1 MPSCQGARVLGCQMP
16 QYQGAGMLGITVL
29 DARMLKHHSAMSAVP
44 LAPCVPEALWWYQ
57 AKH

>member
-1 MPSCQGARVLGCQMP
+1 MLGCRMP

-44 LAPCVPEALWWYQ
+44 LAPCVPGALWWYQ